1 MYDESNDGKGGMR
14 QHLGM
19 LQDLLSSL
27 FERRSE
33 ANVVADARSLDVL
46 CEELL
51 TGKGEVSGYRLAQI
65 ILGRIDALD
74 DQEISEFFLLLTN
87 RFDIDAAAVLE
98 AGNRYRQERSAENL
112 AELMAAAEPKRQELL
127 RRLNQFP
134 GATARL
140 VALREK
146 LLAMAKSE
154 AALNRVDLDFQRLF
168 NSWFNRGFLV
178 LRRIDWQTPANI
190 LEKIIQYEAVHEIDD
205 WEDLRRRLQ
214 PEDRRCYGFF
224 HPSMPNDPLIFVE
237 VALSDDVPSSI
248 QAILS
253 TDREI
258 MRQSSANTAVFY
270 SISTCQKGL
279 QGISFGNF
287 LIKQVVQHLK
297 QELPNLKRFITLSPM
312 PKFLTWLARQTEAD
326 ASLAE
331 SVTLAR
337 AGRQNR
343 LYRIRHA
350 IAKRHFHENQRIIRH
365 QGVKKSVATA
375 ILRLQPPPQVF
386 PIINLMNRFI
396 LNNLFKNIGRR
407 LPVDPAQHQKS
418 PIKPGIKEMPKIQ
431 IHPFQG
437 FFRLGHDQQLFSQ
450 PHQPRRGV
458 GKLIQSP

>member
-98 AGNRYRQERSAENL
+98 AGDRYRQERSAENL

-205 WEDLRRRLQ
+205 WEDLRRRL
-214 PEDRRCYGFF
+214 
-224 HPSMPNDPLIFVE
+224 
-237 VALSDDVPSSI
+237 
-248 QAILS
+248 
-253 TDREI
+253 
-258 MRQSSANTAVFY
+258 
-270 SISTCQKGL
+270 
-279 QGISFGNF
+279 
-287 LIKQVVQHLK
+287 
-297 QELPNLKRFITLSPM
+297 
-312 PKFLTWLARQTEAD
+312 
-326 ASLAE
+326 
-331 SVTLAR
+331 
-337 AGRQNR
+337 
-343 LYRIRHA
+343 
-350 IAKRHFHENQRIIRH
+350 
-365 QGVKKSVATA
+365 
-375 ILRLQPPPQVF
+375 
-386 PIINLMNRFI
+386 PI
-396 LNNLFKNIGRR
+396 
-407 LPVDPAQHQKS
+407 DPA
-418 PIKPGIKEMPKIQ
+418 
-431 IHPFQG
+431 
-437 FFRLGHDQQLFSQ
+437 
-450 PHQPRRGV
+450 
-458 GKLIQSP
+458 